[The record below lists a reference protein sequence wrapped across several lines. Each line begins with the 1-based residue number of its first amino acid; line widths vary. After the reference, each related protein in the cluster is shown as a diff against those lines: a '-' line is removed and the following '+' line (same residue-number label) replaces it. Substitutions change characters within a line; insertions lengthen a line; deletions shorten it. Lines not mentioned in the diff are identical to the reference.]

1 MILRKPYA
9 FLIKYFQKIN
19 IILLALILFI
29 FYKTMKFH
37 QFAKNYLSTN
47 IYNAKID
54 DIGNYF
60 NKYTILAFLLVFIIS
75 AILAYLLRKKDKP
88 YISYLLIIFVNVF
101 AFGLLIYA
109 NNFFTY
115 TAFKG
120 FKIVNAKMMSDL
132 SFIGN
137 ILYYPLIFIL
147 LIRSLGI
154 DLKNF
159 GFQEDKE
166 FVEISE
172 EDREEVEVNVGF
184 DKEKWLRKTKFYF
197 RNTKYFI
204 VEHKTS
210 LLGVFGV
217 VLLIGFIQFYNYF
230 YVENKIYKLN
240 DTITANNYKLKVKN
254 TYLTDRDYSGNIIT
268 NDDAYFILVDV
279 DVKNNS
285 KLNRTFDYE
294 KFLLY
299 INDDYYVPTTKY
311 NQYFKDMGNLYNE
324 KEINGKEQASYI
336 LVYEVPKPK
345 DNDKTNFVLKY
356 QDVYNKKLIQ
366 IKVKILDISSFKEKG
381 VASYPNTFEIPINT
395 SESMKFKINSYLI
408 SDTANYTYQ
417 KCDTTGTCPIY
428 EETYNTG
435 GSKKVLHIKF
445 NAEDKDR
452 NEFLSFINNYAK
464 IRYKI
469 NGEEKIVS
477 IKYAITREY
486 KGNHL
491 YLIVPNEIE
500 NASNIDLLF
509 TIRSYRYTYRLKGE

>member
-19 IILLALILFI
+19 ILLLALVLFI

-37 QFAKNYLSTN
+37 QFAKNYQSSN
-47 IYNAKID
+47 IYNEKID
-54 DIGNYF
+54 SISNYF
-60 NKYTILAFLLVFIIS
+60 NKYTILAFIAIIIIS
-75 AILAYLLRKKDKP
+75 TILAYLLRKKDKP
-88 YISYLLIIFVNVF
+88 YISYLLIIFVNIF
-101 AFGLLIYA
+101 TFGLLIYA

-132 SFIGN
+132 SFIAN
-137 ILYYPLIFIL
+137 FLYYPLIFIL

-154 DLKNF
+154 DLNSF

-184 DKEKWLRKTKFYF
+184 DKEKWLRKTKYYF

-204 VEHKTS
+204 IEHKVA
-210 LLGVFGV
+210 LLGVFII
-217 VLLIGFIQFYNYF
+217 VLLIGLTAFYNYF

-240 DTITANNYKLKVKN
+240 DTITANQYKLKVKN

-268 NDDAYFILVDV
+268 NDDAYFILVDI
-279 DVKNNS
+279 DVKNTS
-285 KLNRTFDYE
+285 SYNRLFDYK

-299 INDDYYVPTTKY
+299 INDDYYVPTIKY
-311 NQYFKDMGNLYNE
+311 NNYFKDMGNLYNE
-324 KEINGKEQASYI
+324 KEINGKESTSYL

-345 DNDKTNFVLKY
+345 DKDKTNFVLKY

-366 IKVKILDISSFKEKG
+366 IKVKILDISAFKEKDK
-381 VASYPNTFEIPINT
+381 ASYPNAFEIPINQSDT
-395 SESMKFKINSYLI
+395 MKFKINNYEI
-408 SDTANYTYQ
+408 SDTTNYTYQ
-417 KCDTTGTCPIY
+417 KCDTTGSCPIY
-428 EETYNTG
+428 EDTYSTG
-435 GSKKVLHIKF
+435 GTKKVLHIKF
-445 NAEDKDR
+445 NLEDKNR
-452 NEFLSFINNYAK
+452 NEFLNFINNHAK
-464 IRYKI
+464 IRYKV
-469 NGEEKIVS
+469 NNEEKIVS

-486 KGNHL
+486 RGNHL
-491 YLIVPNEIE
+491 YLLVPNEIE
-500 NASNIDLLF
+500 NATNIDLLF